1 MKSDSAV
8 TQARLRDFG
17 RTPGPFSSVRETF
30 EAMVAF
36 QNHPMK
42 RALPLLFQLILL
54 GSLCPSSLR
63 AVDVPKP
70 SFHTEGTPTGKP
82 TGTLQPG
89 EYWWAP
95 RISPDGPVMI
105 LVSLPQ
111 QVMNVYRNG
120 VLVARSSIS
129 SGMPGHSTPTGVF
142 TILQKSA
149 EHYSKTYDNAPMP
162 YMQRLTWDGVAFHSG
177 FLPGRAASH
186 GCIRLPYEFS
196 RKLFDLT
203 NQGGTVVIGDEH
215 SLRTSYAADPGLIL
229 PVLLP
234 GAGQPLAPGSYSWH
248 PERSS
253 SGPLT
258 IIFSAAD
265 RMIYVYRNGTRIGRA
280 TARVGGFGKF
290 GNHVFTRVAPVGD
303 TVSKNRWMTVARQ
316 GKADFT
322 NIDSVRRRVDF
333 SPEFRDILRG
343 IVVPGTT
350 LIVTDL
356 PVSGKRENFVRF
368 AGAAK

>member
-1 MKSDSAV
+1 
-8 TQARLRDFG
+8 
-17 RTPGPFSSVRETF
+17 
-30 EAMVAF
+30 
-36 QNHPMK
+36 MK
-42 RALPLLFQLILL
+42 RVLPLLILL
-54 GSLCPSSLR
+54 GSLCPTVR

-82 TGTLQPG
+82 TGTFQPG

-229 PVLLP
+229 PVLQP
-234 GAGQPLAPGSYSWH
+234 GAGQPLDPGSYSWH

-258 IIFSAAD
+258 IVFSAAD

-280 TARVGGFGKF
+280 PARIGGFGKF
-290 GNHVFTRVAPVGD
+290 GNHVFTRVAPAGD
-303 TVSKNRWMTVARQ
+303 TTSRNRWMA
-316 GKADFT
+316 
-322 NIDSVRRRVDF
+322 VDQTGRTDRMGF
-333 SPEFRDILRG
+333 ESLVSRIEFNPEFRSLLQG
-343 IVVPGTT
+343 TVAPGTT
-350 LIVTDL
+350 FIVTDL
-356 PVSGKRENFVRF
+356 PISGKRNDLSFS
-368 AGAAK
+368 GK